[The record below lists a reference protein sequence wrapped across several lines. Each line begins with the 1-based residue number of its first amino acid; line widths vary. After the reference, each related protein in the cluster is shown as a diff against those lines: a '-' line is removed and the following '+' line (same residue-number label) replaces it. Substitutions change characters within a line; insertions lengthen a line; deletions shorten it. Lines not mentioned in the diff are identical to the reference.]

1 VSKVF
6 EEIEK
11 NRNRELEAIDVLFC
25 FWGERETREKRKG
38 TPTQPDLM
46 RMQKAAAAAAAEG
59 RQATTRMGTRS
70 KGAANGNNGNSSKMH
85 EMEVTAA
92 ASAYDSDSF
101 ENHVIDLRGV
111 SSTFLLLLLLH
122 C

>member
-1 VSKVF
+1 
-6 EEIEK
+6 
-11 NRNRELEAIDVLFC
+11 
-25 FWGERETREKRKG
+25 
-38 TPTQPDLM
+38 
-46 RMQKAAAAAAAEG
+46 MQKAAAAAAAEG

-92 ASAYDSDSF
+92 YDSDSF

-111 SSTFLLLLLLH
+111 SSTFPLLLLLH

>member
-1 VSKVF
+1 
-6 EEIEK
+6 
-11 NRNRELEAIDVLFC
+11 
-25 FWGERETREKRKG
+25 
-38 TPTQPDLM
+38 M
-46 RMQKAAAAAAAEG
+46 RMQRAAAAAVAEG

-70 KGAANGNNGNSSKMH
+70 KGAANGNNGNSSKMP

-111 SSTFLLLLLLH
+111 SSTFLLLLLLVLH
-122 C
+122 S

>member
-1 VSKVF
+1 
-6 EEIEK
+6 
-11 NRNRELEAIDVLFC
+11 
-25 FWGERETREKRKG
+25 
-38 TPTQPDLM
+38 M

-111 SSTFLLLLLLH
+111 SSTFLLLLLLVLH
-122 C
+122 S